1 MIPHFFDINLQQN
14 EPDYRQTGEENRYET
29 PRQSASAIA
38 EYQHFLYKYTDN
50 FMKKITFLTTLLMMI
65 CATVCHA
72 QGCKI
77 NGTVLDNAT
86 NEPMGFASVALL
98 QHDSTM
104 VTSAMADGEGRFS
117 LQAKAGNYVLKATF
131 LGYKDYVSTLQV
143 ADSEM
148 NIDIKMEEDAAVL
161 QEVVVKSQLPK
172 TQIKGDAV
180 VTSIAGSVLEHSGNA
195 LDVLAKVP
203 GMISMNGDLQV
214 LGRGKPEYYINGH
227 KVTDDSELRNLM
239 SEDIKSVDV
248 VSNPGALYGGDVRC
262 VVRIKT
268 IKRQG
273 EGFSYALTSQAKKY
287 TTCKDF
293 DPSWTVLD
301 LNYRTGGWDFI
312 GKIVY
317 WDQHGYQIS
326 DIYGGTTTKKDG
338 QMLTQIQ
345 DGTLRVKQHQGGM
358 QYQFGTNWQIN
369 NNQSVGMKVEYGK
382 NNFCNNTLIMDNDFV
397 ENGTVT
403 DHVTSIG
410 VAKSPKNYEWKGNI
424 YYDGTFNK
432 LNINFNADFQK
443 GEAISEKTSNE
454 TSWVAPAT
462 VKTASDGHQ
471 SMGAAKLVLSH
482 PLWKGKLTAGS
493 EGIYADMGEQY
504 SITKTDMPSADGHII
519 ESTIAGFAEYAVGLP
534 FGQISAGLRYEH
546 VDFRYSDRIDASNSL
561 ERRLDDWFPSASFAT
576 KLGPVALALSYTGKT
591 HRPRLDQLSVET
603 AYDNRYTYQSGDP
616 KLLSEKERTLSLNAN
631 WKWLTLSSTYER
643 VDHGITQ
650 WGTPYGDGGVVMIRY
665 SNIDSPYR
673 KFSTYLTAA
682 PQIGIW
688 YPRYTVGYSKP
699 NLKLH
704 VPSATEATGEAV
716 IKCNKPMFYLQTNNA
731 FRFKK
736 EWVMEINYQYISKMS
751 DQIANLTK
759 PMHELDMSVQ
769 KSFLKDNA
777 LTFTLSWNDILNKSI
792 YHINTNFGMAFI
804 QQSNDRRNPGVVL
817 RVSYRFNSAQSK
829 YKGTGAGQSVKDR
842 M

>member
-1 MIPHFFDINLQQN
+1 
-14 EPDYRQTGEENRYET
+14 
-29 PRQSASAIA
+29 
-38 EYQHFLYKYTDN
+38 
-50 FMKKITFLTTLLMMI
+50 MI
-65 CATVCHA
+65 CITICHA
-72 QGCKI
+72 QNVNI
-77 NGTVLDNAT
+77 SGTILNKG
-86 NEPMGFASVALL
+86 NKEPMGFASVALL
-98 QHDSTM
+98 QHDSTLT
-104 VTSAMADGEGRFS
+104 TSAMADAEGHFS
-117 LQAKAGNYVLKATF
+117 LQAKAGDYVLKTTF
-131 LGYKDYVSTLQV
+131 LGYKDHISQLKV
-143 ADSEM
+143 ANTD
-148 NIDIKMEEDAAVL
+148 IDAIILMEEDASML

-172 TQIKGDAV
+172 THLDGDAV

-195 LDVLAKVP
+195 LDVLGKVP
-203 GMISMNGDLQV
+203 GMISMNGELQV

-312 GKIVY
+312 GKIIY
-317 WDQHGYQIS
+317 WDQHSYQLS
-326 DIYGGTTTKKDG
+326 DVYGGTVTQKDG
-338 QMLTQIQ
+338 QLLTQLQ
-345 DGTLRVKQHQGGM
+345 DGTLHVKHHQGGM
-358 QYQFGTNWQIN
+358 QYQFGSNWQIN
-369 NNQSVGMKVEYGK
+369 NNHSVGMKVQYGK
-382 NNFCNNTLIMDNDFV
+382 NNFCNNTLLMDNDFIV
-397 ENGTVT
+397 NGTVT
-403 DHVTSIG
+403 DHVTSLG
-410 VAKSPKNYEWKGNI
+410 VAKTPKTHEWNGNI

-443 GEAISEKTSNE
+443 GEAINEKTSNE
-454 TSWVAPAT
+454 TSWGAPVAI
-462 VKTASDGHQ
+462 KTKADGQQ

-504 SITKTDMPSADGHII
+504 SINKTDIPSADGHII
-519 ESTIAGFAEYAVGLP
+519 ESTIAGFAEYALGLP

-546 VDFRYSDRIDASNSL
+546 VNFHYSDRINAGNSL
-561 ERRLDDWFPSASFAT
+561 ERRLDDWFPSASFST

-603 AYDNRYTYQSGDP
+603 TYDNRYTYQSGDP

-643 VDHGITQ
+643 IDHGITQ
-650 WGTPYGDGGVVMIRY
+650 WGTPYGDDGVVMIRY
-665 SNIDSPYR
+665 KNIDSPYR
-673 KFSTYLTAA
+673 KFSAYLTAA

-688 YPRYTVGYSKP
+688 QPRYTVGYSKP

-704 VPSATEATGEAV
+704 VSSATEPSGETV
-716 IKCNKPMFYLQTNNA
+716 IKRNMPMFLLQTNNA

-736 EWVMEINYQYISKMS
+736 EWVLELNYQYLSKMS
-751 DQIANLTK
+751 DNIANLTK
-759 PMHELDMSVQ
+759 PIHELNMSVQ

-777 LTFTLSWNDILNKSI
+777 LTFTLSWNDILNKCI
-792 YHINTNFGMAFI
+792 YHFDTNFGMAFI
-804 QQSNDRRNPGVVL
+804 QQSLDRRNPGVVL
-817 RVSYRFNSAQSK
+817 RVAYRFNSAQSK